1 MNKNNEIIKTKA
13 LKCFNKWHHA
23 LAAREVAKK
32 IWGDLKVAES
42 FLYLYSRFGTPTY
55 DTNDEYKI
63 SYEYNFKYKG
73 LCFSLCGTTPDFVY
87 LDCYMPNKYFLLQR
101 ARYRKD
107 VRELFDRAV
116 KDSILVYPWA
126 SNDDVMPSLTK
137 HQQKLAMKIFLE
149 ELVGYLG
156 GENSRFMENVTEES
170 SQEDKKRAFE
180 LHQKLW
186 NYLAEK
192 FWKWAEGDKK
202 IYRMFKGSP
211 DLHYL
216 PEVEIIVKD
225 FCRQML
231 HPMPIRDCNINIR
244 GWQ

>member
-101 ARYRKD
+101 VRYRKD

-126 SNDDVMPSLTK
+126 SNDDLMPSLTK
-137 HQQKLAMKIFLE
+137 HQYPWLAITMTRWQ
-149 ELVGYLG
+149 G
-156 GENSRFMENVTEES
+156 NSHFYRISFRVTKPS
-170 SQEDKKRAFE
+170 TVSYITGLQD
-180 LHQKLW
+180 
-186 NYLAEK
+186 
-192 FWKWAEGDKK
+192 
-202 IYRMFKGSP
+202 ISCM
-211 DLHYL
+211 
-216 PEVEIIVKD
+216 
-225 FCRQML
+225 
-231 HPMPIRDCNINIR
+231 
-244 GWQ
+244 